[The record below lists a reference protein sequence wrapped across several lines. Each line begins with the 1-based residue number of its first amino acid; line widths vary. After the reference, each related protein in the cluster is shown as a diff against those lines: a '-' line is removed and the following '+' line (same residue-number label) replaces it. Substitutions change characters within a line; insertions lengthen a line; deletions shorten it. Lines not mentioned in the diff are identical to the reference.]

1 MLEKISHMI
10 MLKDFYG
17 PLLTPK
23 QQDIMNLYYEND
35 LSLTEIADIR
45 NVTRQAVY
53 DIIKRAEKTLEEYEQ
68 RLGLVEKFMTARQD
82 LNEVY
87 ILLDNKKPEKDSIS
101 RAIQILKKVIELV

>member
-68 RLGLVEKFMTARQD
+68 RLGLVKKFMTARRD
-82 LNEVY
+82 LHEVY
-87 ILLDNKKPEKDSIS
+87 LLLENKEPAKDSINK
-101 RAIQILKKVIELV
+101 AIQILKEVIELV

>member
-1 MLEKISHMI
+1 MI

-87 ILLDNKKPEKDSIS
+87 ILLDNKDPEKDSIS

>member
-23 QQDIMNLYYEND
+23 QQDIMNLYYEDD
-35 LSLTEIADIR
+35 LSLTEIGDIR

-53 DIIKRAEKTLEEYEQ
+53 DIIKRAEKTLEDYEQ
-68 RLGLVEKFMTARQD
+68 RLGLVEKFMNAKKD
-82 LNEVY
+82 MHEVY
-87 ILLDNKKPEKDSIS
+87 QLLNNQDPEKESIS
-101 RAIQILKKVIELV
+101 KAMQILKKVIELV

>member
-53 DIIKRAEKTLEEYEQ
+53 DIIKRAAKTLEEYEQ

-87 ILLDNKKPEKDSIS
+87 ILLDNKKPERDSIS

>member
-23 QQDIMNLYYEND
+23 QQDIMNLYYEDD
-35 LSLTEIADIR
+35 LSLTEIGDIR

-53 DIIKRAEKTLEEYEQ
+53 DIIKRAEKTLEDYEQ
-68 RLGLVEKFMTARQD
+68 RLGLVEKFMNAQKD
-82 LNEVY
+82 MHEVY
-87 ILLDNKKPEKDSIS
+87 QLLNNQDPEKESIS
-101 RAIQILKKVIELV
+101 KAMQILKKVIELV

>member
-1 MLEKISHMI
+1 MI

-35 LSLTEIADIR
+35 LSLTEIADIHS
-45 NVTRQAVY
+45 VTRQAVY

-68 RLGLVEKFMTARQD
+68 RLGLVEKFMIARQD

-87 ILLDNKKPEKDSIS
+87 KLLNIKEPEKDSINK
-101 RAIQILKKVIELV
+101 AIRILKEVIELV